1 MRGGL
6 GERGFTALAGE
17 RFVVGAGWVEP
28 PLQLEVSAPVEGH
41 RYGGVV
47 VTFFAKIVSEAV
59 RVFFDASVPKA
70 AMNAVYDRDGAV
82 VNPPLEFV
90 MPGEL
95 VRSDGV
101 GGAFDWVVEDQDQA
115 PAVVG
120 WPSSMVRCGRGSGR
134 DATSRCCCGPRP
146 LRPTGDPVTLVRSRC
161 WRCCRIDRISPAP
174 LWPRLGAR
182 PAAMTPPSVSTPSML
197 FCVCTSPTTPGDTA
211 RGAPGSRLSPAC
223 PGLLSMRS

>member
-1 MRGGL
+1 MSARTGTKHTRVAVRQLLREGL

-17 RFVVGAGWVEP
+17 RFAVGAGWVEP

-59 RVFFDASVPKA
+59 QAFFDARVPKA

-82 VNPPLEFV
+82 VNPPLDFV

-101 GGAFDWVVEDQDQA
+101 GGAFDWVVEDEDQA
-115 PAVVG
+115 PVVVGELLAVVDG
-120 WPSSMVRCGRGSGR
+120 ALRSWVEPRRDVEVLLRTATAAPDGGSRHARPLAVLALLQDRPDVARAIVAAARRSPGR
-134 DATSRCCCGPRP
+134 DDTPERSDAFEAV
-146 LRPTGDPVTLVRSRC
+146 LREHFPDY
-161 WRCCRIDRISPAP
+161 
-174 LWPRLGAR
+174 AR
-182 PAAMTPPSVSTPSML
+182 
-197 FCVCTSPTTPGDTA
+197 
-211 RGAPGSRLSPAC
+211 
-223 PGLLSMRS
+223 

>member
-1 MRGGL
+1 MSARTGTKHARVAVRQLLRGGL

-120 WPSSMVRCGRGSGR
+120 ELLAVVDGALRSWVWPRRDVEVLLRTAAAAPDGGSSH
-134 DATSRCCCGPRP
+134 ARP
-146 LRPTGDPVTLVRSRC
+146 LAVLALLQDRPDFARAIMAAARRS
-161 WRCCRIDRISPAP
+161 
-174 LWPRLGAR
+174 PRR
-182 PAAMTPPSVSTPSML
+182 DDTPERFDAFDAVL
-197 FCVCTSPTTPGDTA
+197 
-211 RGAPGSRLSPAC
+211 RLHFTDYA
-223 PGLLSMRS
+223 G